1 MPTNRSLT
9 TRRNPRGRFKSVEQ
23 KVGQNTLG
31 RVPLIRRARTRMGP
45 KRFYSM
51 QNLTLDNQ
59 GDAAQHK
66 QGLDAY

>member
-1 MPTNRSLT
+1 VSSRKS
-9 TRRNPRGRFKSVEQ
+9 GRI
-23 KVGQNTLG
+23 TLG